1 MDSRCQIWRR
11 DGTIA
16 RAADA
21 RERSR
26 VLRPG
31 RRGGRQP
38 PSHRERGRPR
48 PAVERP
54 AKGAQL
60 RVPDQEGDVG
70 EACPAIRQVAERELA
85 ADVLDEGLEDGPL
98 LPEPALEGADAQ
110 AEPSRDGPYARM
122 TVADRARDGAPH
134 VAEPRVARVGLR
146 EQLVEV
152 ALDDGKKAAVGI

>member
-1 MDSRCQIWRR
+1 
-11 DGTIA
+11 G
-16 RAADA
+16 RAAPVPG
-21 RERSR
+21 
-26 VLRPG
+26 VLRAV
-31 RRGGRQP
+31 RRGSRQA
-38 PSHRERGRPR
+38 PSQRERGRPR
-48 PAVERP
+48 PAVKRA

-60 RVPDQEGDVG
+60 RVPAQKGDVG

-134 VAEPRVARVGLR
+134 VAEPRVVRLR
-146 EQLVEV
+146 LRQQLVEV
-152 ALDDGKKAAVGI
+152 